1 MRGIAC
7 EEERK
12 GEERGGEK
20 GGGKGGKLSAAVVH
34 LEGFD
39 SLPAVVRHIQ
49 VLGVLGFQLRFK
61 YIGLHALPRSYRSS
75 DSPYS
80 YSLSEDT
87 TPSPIHSTIQTT
99 AQCVLRIL

>member
-7 EEERK
+7 EEERR
-12 GEERGGEK
+12 GEGRGEGGRGR

-49 VLGVLGFQLRFK
+49 VLGVLGFQLR
-61 YIGLHALPRSYRSS
+61 LHALPRSYKFP

-99 AQCVLRIL
+99 A